1 MKLFKKISIVCL
13 MLAVSLCSALFIG
26 KTTAKADGEET
37 PTVSVVIDGASV
49 RVVSPTGIRFQTTVS
64 EKTDGYTY
72 GTLLIPKAIL
82 GDNELTAETPKV
94 LDIVAEK
101 WASDTEFYAVLCGAE
116 SSDAILDFTEALY
129 NKPIVARSYAKT
141 ADGEYIYSAQCERSI
156 AYVASKALA
165 DTKKPVSEAQRSF
178 LESVCDSVLGGDSFA
193 FSVAETRVTD
203 KLDLT
208 TLFSATNG
216 NEGMSAVWSVS
227 EEGIVTVDENGIA
240 TYVADGTVTV
250 TATIGTKTASVVVNA
265 GLPEVTKAAVLVGLN
280 RTDSVTL
287 ADIESTSGVARLTVD
302 GVESETELT
311 VENGSVVIPAANFN
325 VTTSRGKLAA
335 KVTTDAAKYVFDLTL
350 TDFAIGTTEE
360 FDEWYKT
367 KYSSNLSAYVVLTDN
382 ISLGWTSAFA
392 NDYSGHF
399 EGTFDGCGYTVDGFH
414 TSKFGF
420 IPFLFGTL
428 KNVAFT
434 NVKLTNPGVGF
445 MGHQTGG
452 TVSDVYYQ
460 GEQTGPNVA
469 GSQSV
474 GSFYTWTLGNPSVK
488 NLVISVTRVCGA
500 DSDAFSRTKYNNIEN
515 VYVANNSSIGNTVTT
530 GVNYYASHTEMKNV
544 VAELPAGFGDMWT
557 IDPYVGLTMKSAV
570 GNYSVKW
577 SEETTF
583 MSSIS
588 SDTYMSSQAHA
599 DMVTEEGTL
608 NGLKVYGI
616 ALTDYTANKTFMS
629 WRSLGFSQFNF
640 AVKTSVKQGML
651 GTAISLD
658 ADTWT
663 YLVFKKGSD
672 DKIHCYVSLDK
683 YLGYHEVA
691 LGGYTGWCGNT
702 ADMIR
707 FGVAGTFNAYFTDIF
722 TVA

>member
-1 MKLFKKISIVCL
+1 MKLFKKISIACL

-49 RVVSPTGIRFQTTVS
+49 RIVSPTGIRFQTTVS

-82 GDNELTAETPKV
+82 GDNKLTAETPKV

-116 SSDAILDFTEALY
+116 NSDAILDFTEALY

-302 GVESETELT
+302 GVESETVLT

-325 VTTSRGKLAA
+325 VTASRGKLSA

-360 FDEWYKT
+360 FDGWYKT

-392 NDYSGHF
+392 NNYSGHF
-399 EGTFDGCGYTVDGFH
+399 DGTFDGCGYTVDGFH
-414 TSKFGF
+414 TSEFGF

-452 TVSDVYYQ
+452 AVSDVYYQ

-500 DSDAFSRTKYNNIEN
+500 DSDAFSRSRYANIEN
-515 VYVANNSSIGNTVTT
+515 IYVANNSSIGNTVTT
-530 GVNYYASHTEMKNV
+530 GVNYYASHTELKNAV
-544 VAELPAGFGDMWT
+544 TELPSGFDSDMWT
-557 IDPYVGLTMKSAV
+557 IDSYLGLTMKTAV
-570 GNYSVKW
+570 GNYDVKW
-577 SEETTF
+577 SEETLF
-583 MSSIS
+583 MQDSV
-588 SDTYMSSQAHA
+588 TYMSQAHA
-599 DMVTEEGTL
+599 DMVTETGTL
-608 NGLKVYGI
+608 DGLNVYSL
-616 ALTDYTANKTFMS
+616 ALADYTANKTFMS

-640 AVKTSVKQGML
+640 AVKTSVEQKLFQGIL
-651 GTAISLD
+651 KIE

-663 YLVFKKGSD
+663 YLVFRKESD
-672 DKIHCYVSLDK
+672 NKIHCYRSTDK
-683 YLGYHEVA
+683 YFGYSEVA

>member
-1 MKLFKKISIVCL
+1 

-37 PTVSVVIDGASV
+37 TTVSVVIDGASV
-49 RVVSPTGIRFQTTVS
+49 RAISPTGIRFQTTVS

-101 WASDTEFYAVLCGAE
+101 WASNTEFYAVLCGAE
-116 SSDAILDFTEALY
+116 NSDAILDFTEALY

-141 ADGEYIYSAQCERSI
+141 ADGKYIYSAQCERSI

-165 DTKKPVSEAQRSF
+165 DTKKPVSEAQRPF
-178 LESVCDSVLGGDSFA
+178 LESVCDSVLGEDSFA

-208 TLFSATNG
+208 TLFSETNG
-216 NEGMSAVWSVS
+216 NDGMSAVWSVS
-227 EEGIVTVDENGIA
+227 EDGIVTVDENGIA

-265 GLPEVTKAAVLVGLN
+265 GLPEVTKADVLVGLN

-325 VTTSRGKLAA
+325 VTTGRGKLAA

-350 TDFAIGTTEE
+350 TDFAIGTAEE
-360 FDEWYKT
+360 FDDWYKT

-382 ISLGWTSAFA
+382 ILLGWTSAFA
-392 NDYSGHF
+392 NNYSGHF
-399 EGTFDGCGYTVDGFH
+399 EGTFDGCGYAVDGFY
-414 TSKFGF
+414 TSSYGF

-434 NVKLTNPGVGF
+434 NVKLTTPGVGF

-460 GEQTGPNVA
+460 GEQAGANVA

-474 GSFYTWTLGNPSVK
+474 GSFYTWTSGNPSVK

-500 DSDAFSRTKYNNIEN
+500 DSDAFSKSRYADIEN
-515 VYVANNSSIGNTVTT
+515 IYVANNSSIGNTVTT
-530 GVNYYASHTEMKNV
+530 GVNYYASHTEMKNAV
-544 VAELPAGFGDMWT
+544 TELPSGFDENMWT

-577 SEETTF
+577 SEKTPF
-583 MSSIS
+583 MQDSV
-588 SDTYMSSQAHA
+588 TYMSQAHA
-599 DMVTEEGTL
+599 DMVTETGTL
-608 NGLKVYGI
+608 DGLNVYSL

-651 GTAISLD
+651 GTAISLE

-683 YLGYHEVA
+683 YLGYREVT
-691 LGGYTGWCGNT
+691 LGNYAGWCGST

>member
-37 PTVSVVIDGASV
+37 TTVSVVIDGASV
-49 RVVSPTGIRFQTTVS
+49 RVISPTGIRFQTTVS

-94 LDIVAEK
+94 LDIVAKK

-116 SSDAILDFTEALY
+116 NSDAILDFNEALY

-141 ADGEYIYSAQCERSI
+141 ADGKYIYSAQCERSI

-165 DTKKPVSEAQRSF
+165 DTKKPVSEAQRPF
-178 LESVCDSVLGGDSFA
+178 LESVCDSVLGEDSFA

-208 TLFSATNG
+208 TLFSETNG
-216 NEGMSAVWSVS
+216 NDGMSAVWSVS
-227 EEGIVTVDENGIA
+227 EDGIVTVDENGIA

-265 GLPEVTKAAVLVGLN
+265 GLPEVTKADVLVGLN

-325 VTTSRGKLAA
+325 VTTGRGKLAA

-350 TDFAIGTTEE
+350 TDFAIGTAEE
-360 FDEWYKT
+360 FDDWYKT

-392 NDYSGHF
+392 NNYSGHF
-399 EGTFDGCGYTVDGFH
+399 EGTFDGCGYAVDGFY
-414 TSKFGF
+414 TSSYGF

-434 NVKLTNPGVGF
+434 NVKLATPGVGF

-460 GEQTGPNVA
+460 GEQAGANVA

-474 GSFYTWTLGNPSVK
+474 GSFYTWTSGNPSVK
-488 NLVISVTRVCGA
+488 NLVISVTRMCGA
-500 DSDAFSRTKYNNIEN
+500 DSDAFSRSKYNNIEN

-530 GVNYYASHTEMKNV
+530 GVNYYASH
-544 VAELPAGFGDMWT
+544 AELKNAVTELPSGFDENMWT
-557 IDPYVGLTMKSAV
+557 IDSSFGLIMKTAV
-570 GNYSVKW
+570 DHYAVKW
-577 SEETTF
+577 LEENTL
-583 MSSIS
+583 MNGSA
-588 SDTYMSSQAHA
+588 TYMSQAHA
-599 DMVTEEGTL
+599 KMTTEENPL
-608 NGLKVYGI
+608 YDLKVYSLVY
-616 ALTDYTANKTFMS
+616 ADYISNAPVLKHAKLS
-629 WRSLGFSQFNF
+629 DYKQFNF
-640 AVKTSVKQGML
+640 AVKTTIAQNLLGNSIKIKANEWTYAIFVRDDNGML
-651 GTAISLD
+651 HWYTS
-658 ADTWT
+658 T
-663 YLVFKKGSD
+663 
-672 DKIHCYVSLDK
+672 DK
-683 YLGYHEVA
+683 YFGYEEVTLSA
-691 LGGYTGWCGNT
+691 YSGWCDYSGNL
-702 ADMIR
+702 MR
-707 FGVAGTFNAYFTDIF
+707 FNVTGTLFTAYFTDIF
-722 TVA
+722 TVS

>member
-1 MKLFKKISIVCL
+1 

-49 RVVSPTGIRFQTTVS
+49 RIVSPTGIRFQTTVS

-116 SSDAILDFTEALY
+116 NSDAILDFTEALY

-141 ADGEYIYSAQCERSI
+141 ADGQYIYSAQCERSI

-287 ADIESTSGVARLTVD
+287 ADIESTSGVARLTVE
-302 GVESETELT
+302 GVESETVLT

-325 VTTSRGKLAA
+325 VTASRGKLSA
-335 KVTTDAAKYVFDLTL
+335 KVTTCLLYTSDAA
-350 TDFAIGTTEE
+350 
-360 FDEWYKT
+360 
-367 KYSSNLSAYVVLTDN
+367 
-382 ISLGWTSAFA
+382 
-392 NDYSGHF
+392 
-399 EGTFDGCGYTVDGFH
+399 
-414 TSKFGF
+414 
-420 IPFLFGTL
+420 
-428 KNVAFT
+428 
-434 NVKLTNPGVGF
+434 
-445 MGHQTGG
+445 
-452 TVSDVYYQ
+452 
-460 GEQTGPNVA
+460 
-469 GSQSV
+469 
-474 GSFYTWTLGNPSVK
+474 
-488 NLVISVTRVCGA
+488 
-500 DSDAFSRTKYNNIEN
+500 
-515 VYVANNSSIGNTVTT
+515 
-530 GVNYYASHTEMKNV
+530 
-544 VAELPAGFGDMWT
+544 
-557 IDPYVGLTMKSAV
+557 
-570 GNYSVKW
+570 
-577 SEETTF
+577 
-583 MSSIS
+583 
-588 SDTYMSSQAHA
+588 
-599 DMVTEEGTL
+599 
-608 NGLKVYGI
+608 
-616 ALTDYTANKTFMS
+616 
-629 WRSLGFSQFNF
+629 
-640 AVKTSVKQGML
+640 
-651 GTAISLD
+651 
-658 ADTWT
+658 
-663 YLVFKKGSD
+663 D
-672 DKIHCYVSLDK
+672 D
-683 YLGYHEVA
+683 
-691 LGGYTGWCGNT
+691 
-702 ADMIR
+702 
-707 FGVAGTFNAYFTDIF
+707 
-722 TVA
+722 

>member
-37 PTVSVVIDGASV
+37 TTVSVVIDGASV
-49 RVVSPTGIRFQTTVS
+49 RAISPTGIRFQTTVS

-101 WASDTEFYAVLCGAE
+101 WASNTEFYAVLCGAE
-116 SSDAILDFTEALY
+116 NSDAILDFTEALY

-141 ADGEYIYSAQCERSI
+141 ADGKYIYSAQCERSI

-165 DTKKPVSEAQRSF
+165 DTKKPVSEAQRPF
-178 LESVCDSVLGGDSFA
+178 LESVCDSVLGEDSFA

-208 TLFSATNG
+208 TLFSETNG
-216 NEGMSAVWSVS
+216 NDGMSAVWSVS
-227 EEGIVTVDENGIA
+227 EDGIVTVDENGIA

-265 GLPEVTKAAVLVGLN
+265 GLPEVTKADVLVGLN

-325 VTTSRGKLAA
+325 VTTGRGKLAA

-350 TDFAIGTTEE
+350 TDFAIGTAEE
-360 FDEWYKT
+360 FDDWYKT

-382 ISLGWTSAFA
+382 ILLGWTSAFA
-392 NDYSGHF
+392 NNYSGHF
-399 EGTFDGCGYTVDGFH
+399 EGTFDGCGYAVDGFY
-414 TSKFGF
+414 TSSYGF

-434 NVKLTNPGVGF
+434 NVKLTTPGVGF

-460 GEQTGPNVA
+460 GEQAGANVA

-474 GSFYTWTLGNPSVK
+474 GSFYTWTSGNPSVK

-500 DSDAFSRTKYNNIEN
+500 DSDAFSKSRYADIEN
-515 VYVANNSSIGNTVTT
+515 IYVANNSSIGNTVTT
-530 GVNYYASHTEMKNV
+530 GVNYYASHTEMKNAV
-544 VAELPAGFGDMWT
+544 TELPSGFDENMWT

-577 SEETTF
+577 SEKTPF
-583 MSSIS
+583 MQDSV
-588 SDTYMSSQAHA
+588 TYMSQAHA
-599 DMVTEEGTL
+599 DMVTETGTL
-608 NGLKVYGI
+608 DGLNVYSL

-651 GTAISLD
+651 GTAISLE

-683 YLGYHEVA
+683 YLGYREVT
-691 LGGYTGWCGNT
+691 LGNYAGWCGST

>member
-1 MKLFKKISIVCL
+1 MFKKISIVCL

-49 RVVSPTGIRFQTTVS
+49 RVISPTGIRFQTTVS

-101 WASDTEFYAVLCGAE
+101 WASDTELYAVLCGAE
-116 SSDAILDFTEALY
+116 NSDAILDFTEALY

-141 ADGEYIYSAQCERSI
+141 ADGKYIYSAQCERSI

-178 LESVCDSVLGGDSFA
+178 LESVCDSVLGVDSFA

-325 VTTSRGKLAA
+325 VTTGRGKLAA

-350 TDFAIGTTEE
+350 TDFAIGTAEE
-360 FDEWYKT
+360 FDDWYKT

-392 NDYSGHF
+392 NNYSGHF
-399 EGTFDGCGYTVDGFH
+399 EGTFDGCGYAVDGFY
-414 TSKFGF
+414 TSSYGF

-434 NVKLTNPGVGF
+434 NVKLTTPGVGF

-460 GEQTGPNVA
+460 GEQAGANVA

-474 GSFYTWTLGNPSVK
+474 GSFYTWTSGNPSVK
-488 NLVISVTRVCGA
+488 NLVISVTRMCGA
-500 DSDAFSRTKYNNIEN
+500 DSDAFSRSKYNNIEN

-530 GVNYYASHTEMKNV
+530 GVNYYASHTELKNAV
-544 VAELPAGFGDMWT
+544 TELPSGFDENMWT
-557 IDPYVGLTMKSAV
+557 IDSSFGLIMKTAV
-570 GNYSVKW
+570 ENYDVKW
-577 SEETTF
+577 SEKTPF
-583 MSSIS
+583 MQDSV
-588 SDTYMSSQAHA
+588 TYMSQAHA
-599 DMVTEEGTL
+599 DMVTETGTL
-608 NGLKVYGI
+608 DGLNVYSL
-616 ALTDYTANKTFMS
+616 ALTDYTADKTFMS

-640 AVKTSVKQGML
+640 AVKTSVEQKLFQGIL
-651 GTAISLD
+651 KIE

-663 YLVFKKGSD
+663 YLVFRKESD
-672 DKIHCYVSLDK
+672 NKIHCYRSTDK
-683 YLGYHEVA
+683 YFGYSEVA

-707 FGVAGTFNAYFTDIF
+707 FGVAGTFTAYFTDIF

>member
-1 MKLFKKISIVCL
+1 MKLFKKISIACL
-13 MLAVSLCSALFIG
+13 MLAGSLCSALLIG

-49 RVVSPTGIRFQTTVS
+49 RIVSPTGIRFQTTVS

-82 GDNELTAETPKV
+82 GDNKLTAETPKV

-116 SSDAILDFTEALY
+116 NSDAILDFTEALY

-302 GVESETELT
+302 GVESETVLT

-325 VTTSRGKLAA
+325 VTASRGKLSA

-360 FDEWYKT
+360 FDGWYKT

-392 NDYSGHF
+392 NNYSGHF
-399 EGTFDGCGYTVDGFH
+399 DGTFDGCGYTVDGFH
-414 TSKFGF
+414 TSEFGF

-469 GSQSV
+469 SQSV

-500 DSDAFSRTKYNNIEN
+500 DSDAFSRSRYVNIEN
-515 VYVANNSSIGNTVTT
+515 IYVANNSSIGNTVTT
-530 GVNYYASHTEMKNV
+530 GVNYYASHTELKNAV
-544 VAELPAGFGDMWT
+544 TELPSGFDSDMWT
-557 IDPYVGLTMKSAV
+557 IDSYLGLTMKTAV
-570 GNYSVKW
+570 GNYDVKW
-577 SEETTF
+577 SEETLF
-583 MSSIS
+583 MQDSV
-588 SDTYMSSQAHA
+588 TYMSQAHA
-599 DMVTEEGTL
+599 DMVTETGTL
-608 NGLKVYGI
+608 DGLNVYSL
-616 ALTDYTANKTFMS
+616 ALADYTANKTFMS

-707 FGVAGTFNAYFTDIF
+707 FGVAGMFNAYFTDIF